1 MQHQLPG
8 AIEPQQQQN
17 KKKISFFFFADFPF
31 AQQDGIGNTC
41 LHYSANWGHF
51 DTLAMML
58 EAGANPNVQNY
69 QKETALH
76 RAFYKDNIPMI
87 QLLLKKGADPR
98 LVNAQGLK
106 PGDYAQSALAR
117 ELRDIAEGATKQ
129 RLVSMPPPVPDRR
142 SKHAYDNPIQ
152 STGQPLDFT
161 AMPNMVVDEGDQDED
176 S

>member
-1 MQHQLPG
+1 MKEVLEQHRDECN
-8 AIEPQQQQN
+8 IN
-17 KKKISFFFFADFPF
+17 T
-31 AQQDGIGNTC
+31 QDGIGNTC

-51 DTLAMML
+51 DTLQMML
-58 EAGANPNVQNY
+58 EAGANPNTQNY

-87 QLLLKKGADPR
+87 ELLLKKGADPR

-106 PGDYAQSALAR
+106 PGDYAQSAVAR
-117 ELRDIAEGATKQ
+117 ELRDIALGATKQ

-142 SKHAYDNPIQ
+142 SKHAFEVPPGA
-152 STGQPLDFT
+152 GQPLDFA
-161 AMPNMVVDEGDQDED
+161 AMPSMMIEEGDQDED